1 MKYNSQPSTATTRFR
16 LTNPTNG
23 LLKFSMVQFLLL
35 MCCMFISEK
44 TQAQSV
50 APPLDSYVT
59 NTGGTITVFV
69 SLPDSTT
76 ASEIEVAIGSENNS
90 GDLFSHTYAFDQ
102 ATGLPSGLSYSREG
116 THLYLGAGAI
126 TLTDA
131 YNVKIRLKDSGGNWS
146 AYYDYIAN

>member
-1 MKYNSQPSTATTRFR
+1 MKHNPHHLTATTGCR
-16 LTNPTNG
+16 LTKPTNG
-23 LLKFSMVQFLLL
+23 FLKILIVQFLVL
-35 MCCMFISEK
+35 MCCISFSE
-44 TQAQSV
+44 TIEAQTV
-50 APPLDSYVT
+50 APPLDSYVS
-59 NTGGTITVFV
+59 NTSGTVTVFV
-69 SLPDSTT
+69 ALPDSTT
-76 ASEIEVAIGSENNS
+76 STEIEVAIGSENNS